1 MALKKVWMSPDTGNY
16 LLHVLGGSLGIVL
29 LAMFVFCVNVF
40 KRRYLDGL
48 PDRELFQPGGR
59 SGG

>member
-29 LAMFVFCVNVF
+29 LAMLLVAAGTVLSFSMHWS
-40 KRRYLDGL
+40 
-48 PDRELFQPGGR
+48 REVSALVLCAVSLR
-59 SGG
+59 